1 MSVLNRILKTKQEE
15 VTERKNRISERDLMS
30 TLLAGRQRLSMRKA
44 LEESATGIIAE
55 FKRKSPSGGFI
66 HEAAG
71 VQEVVGGYVRNGAA
85 ACSVLTDTDYF
96 RGSLLDLAMA
106 RRVSD
111 IPLLRKDFIV
121 DFYQLAEAVAD
132 GADAVLFIAA
142 ALSPAQCRELADAAH
157 GLGLEIHREEE
168 LEYVSPEMDMVGI
181 NNRNLTTFETD
192 IYTSFRLASQVPVAC
207 LKVAESGSR
216 AMETVVALRRL
227 GFRGFLIGEH
237 FMREAQP
244 AQALKNFVGYAD

>member
-96 RGSLLDLAMA
+96 GGSLLDLAMA

-121 DFYQLAEAVAD
+121 DFYQLAEAVAY
-132 GADAVLFIAA
+132 GADAVLLIAA

-157 GLGLEIHREEE
+157 GLGLEIL
-168 LEYVSPEMDMVGI
+168 LEIHPEMDMVGI

-207 LKVAESGSR
+207 LKVAESGIR

>member
-85 ACSVLTDTDYF
+85 ACSVIRIF
-96 RGSLLDLAMA
+96 
-106 RRVSD
+106 
-111 IPLLRKDFIV
+111 
-121 DFYQLAEAVAD
+121 
-132 GADAVLFIAA
+132 
-142 ALSPAQCRELADAAH
+142 
-157 GLGLEIHREEE
+157 
-168 LEYVSPEMDMVGI
+168 
-181 NNRNLTTFETD
+181 
-192 IYTSFRLASQVPVAC
+192 
-207 LKVAESGSR
+207 
-216 AMETVVALRRL
+216 RRL
-227 GFRGFLIGEH
+227 LNPGS
-237 FMREAQP
+237 
-244 AQALKNFVGYAD
+244 

>member
-96 RGSLLDLAMA
+96 GGSLLDLAMA

-121 DFYQLAEAVAD
+121 DFYQLAEAVAY
-132 GADAVLFIAA
+132 GADAVLLIAA

-157 GLGLEIHREEE
+157 GLGLEILLEIHREEE
-168 LEYVSPEMDMVGI
+168 LVGI

-207 LKVAESGSR
+207 LKVAESGIR

>member
-96 RGSLLDLAMA
+96 GGSLLDLA
-106 RRVSD
+106 
-111 IPLLRKDFIV
+111 
-121 DFYQLAEAVAD
+121 VAY
-132 GADAVLFIAA
+132 GADAVLLIAA

-157 GLGLEIHREEE
+157 GLGLEILLEIHREEE

-207 LKVAESGSR
+207 LKVAESGIR

>member
-66 HEAAG
+66 H
-71 VQEVVGGYVRNGAA
+71 
-85 ACSVLTDTDYF
+85 
-96 RGSLLDLAMA
+96 GSLLDLAMA

-121 DFYQLAEAVAD
+121 DSYQLAEAVAY
-132 GADAVLFIAA
+132 GADAVLLIAA

-157 GLGLEIHREEE
+157 GLGLEILLEIHREEE

-207 LKVAESGSR
+207 LKVAESGIR

-244 AQALKNFVGYAD
+244 AQALKC

>member
-1 MSVLNRILKTKQEE
+1 ME
-15 VTERKNRISERDLMS
+15 
-30 TLLAGRQRLSMRKA
+30 
-44 LEESATGIIAE
+44 
-55 FKRKSPSGGFI
+55 P
-66 HEAAG
+66 
-71 VQEVVGGYVRNGAA
+71 
-85 ACSVLTDTDYF
+85 
-96 RGSLLDLAMA
+96 
-106 RRVSD
+106 
-111 IPLLRKDFIV
+111 
-121 DFYQLAEAVAD
+121 
-132 GADAVLFIAA
+132 IAA

-157 GLGLEIHREEE
+157 GLGLEILLEIHREEE

-207 LKVAESGSR
+207 LKVAESGIR

>member
-96 RGSLLDLAMA
+96 GGSLLDLAMA

-121 DFYQLAEAVAD
+121 DFYQLAEGGLWSRCRFVDRCSFVA
-132 GADAVLFIAA
+132 GTVPGIGRCC
-142 ALSPAQCRELADAAH
+142 SWTGIGNTIGNTSGR
-157 GLGLEIHREEE
+157 R
-168 LEYVSPEMDMVGI
+168 VGI
-181 NNRNLTTFETD
+181 CLPGNGYGGDQQSESDYFRDGYLYFFPVSF
-192 IYTSFRLASQVPVAC
+192 TSPGC
-207 LKVAESGSR
+207 LSESGREWNSCHGDSR
-216 AMETVVALRRL
+216 RVTQ
-227 GFRGFLIGEH
+227 IGIQ
-237 FMREAQP
+237 RIS
-244 AQALKNFVGYAD
+244 DR

>member
-96 RGSLLDLAMA
+96 GGSLLDLAMA

-121 DFYQLAEAVAD
+121 DSYQLAEAVAY
-132 GADAVLFIAA
+132 GADAVLLIAA

-157 GLGLEIHREEE
+157 GNTIGNTSGRR
-168 LEYVSPEMDMVGI
+168 VGI
-181 NNRNLTTFETD
+181 CLPGNGYGGDQQSESDYFRDGYLYFFPVSF
-192 IYTSFRLASQVPVAC
+192 TSPGC
-207 LKVAESGSR
+207 LSESGREWNSCHGDSR
-216 AMETVVALRRL
+216 RVTQ
-227 GFRGFLIGEH
+227 IGIQ
-237 FMREAQP
+237 RIS
-244 AQALKNFVGYAD
+244 DR

>member
-1 MSVLNRILKTKQEE
+1 M
-15 VTERKNRISERDLMS
+15 
-30 TLLAGRQRLSMRKA
+30 
-44 LEESATGIIAE
+44 
-55 FKRKSPSGGFI
+55 
-66 HEAAG
+66 
-71 VQEVVGGYVRNGAA
+71 
-85 ACSVLTDTDYF
+85 
-96 RGSLLDLAMA
+96 DLAMA

-121 DFYQLAEAVAD
+121 DSYQLAEAVAY
-132 GADAVLFIAA
+132 GADAVLLIAA

-157 GLGLEIHREEE
+157 GLGLEILLEIHREEE

-207 LKVAESGSR
+207 LKVAESGIR

>member
-1 MSVLNRILKTKQEE
+1 MKNDMSVLNRILKTKQEE

-96 RGSLLDLAMA
+96 GGSLLDLAMA

-121 DFYQLAEAVAD
+121 DSYQLAEAVAY
-132 GADAVLFIAA
+132 GADAVLLIAA
-142 ALSPAQCRELADAAH
+142 ALSPAQCRELASWT
-157 GLGLEIHREEE
+157 GIGNTIGNTSGRR
-168 LEYVSPEMDMVGI
+168 VGI
-181 NNRNLTTFETD
+181 CLPGNGYGGDQQSESDYFRDGYLYFFPV
-192 IYTSFRLASQVPVAC
+192 SFPSPGC
-207 LKVAESGSR
+207 LSESGREWNSCHGDSR
-216 AMETVVALRRL
+216 RVTQ
-227 GFRGFLIGEH
+227 IGIQ
-237 FMREAQP
+237 RIS
-244 AQALKNFVGYAD
+244 DR

>member
-96 RGSLLDLAMA
+96 GGSLLDLAMA

-121 DFYQLAEAVAD
+121 DSYQLAEAVAY
-132 GADAVLFIAA
+132 G
-142 ALSPAQCRELADAAH
+142 ADAAH
-157 GLGLEIHREEE
+157 GLGLEILLEIHREEE

-207 LKVAESGSR
+207 LKVAESGIR
-216 AMETVVALRRL
+216 AMETVVGLRRL

>member
-96 RGSLLDLAMA
+96 GGSLLDLAMA

-121 DFYQLAEAVAD
+121 AGTVP
-132 GADAVLFIAA
+132 GIGRCC
-142 ALSPAQCRELADAAH
+142 SWTGIGNTIGNTSGR
-157 GLGLEIHREEE
+157 R
-168 LEYVSPEMDMVGI
+168 VGI
-181 NNRNLTTFETD
+181 CLPGNGYGGDQQSESDYFRDGYLYFFPVSF
-192 IYTSFRLASQVPVAC
+192 TSPGC
-207 LKVAESGSR
+207 LSESGREWNSCHGDSR
-216 AMETVVALRRL
+216 RVTQ
-227 GFRGFLIGEH
+227 IGIQ
-237 FMREAQP
+237 RIS
-244 AQALKNFVGYAD
+244 DR

>member
-96 RGSLLDLAMA
+96 GGSLLDLAMA

-121 DFYQLAEAVAD
+121 DSYQLAEAVAY
-132 GADAVLFIAA
+132 GADAVLLIAA

-157 GLGLEIHREEE
+157 GLGLEILLEIHREEE
-168 LEYVSPEMDMVGI
+168 LEYVSPEMVWWGQQSESDYFRDGYLYFFPV
-181 NNRNLTTFETD
+181 
-192 IYTSFRLASQVPVAC
+192 SFPSPGC
-207 LKVAESGSR
+207 LSESGREWNSCHGDSR
-216 AMETVVALRRL
+216 RVTQ
-227 GFRGFLIGEH
+227 IGIQ
-237 FMREAQP
+237 RIS
-244 AQALKNFVGYAD
+244 DR

>member
-71 VQEVVGGYVRNGAA
+71 VQEVVGGYVR
-85 ACSVLTDTDYF
+85 
-96 RGSLLDLAMA
+96 GSLLDLAMA

-121 DFYQLAEAVAD
+121 DSYQLAEAVAY
-132 GADAVLFIAA
+132 GADAVLLIAA

-157 GLGLEIHREEE
+157 GLGLEILLEIHREEE

-207 LKVAESGSR
+207 LKVAESGIR
-216 AMETVVALRRL
+216 AMETVVGLRRL

>member
-96 RGSLLDLAMA
+96 GGSLLDLAMA

-121 DFYQLAEAVAD
+121 DS
-132 GADAVLFIAA
+132 A

-157 GLGLEIHREEE
+157 GLGLEILLEIHREEE

-207 LKVAESGSR
+207 LKVAESGIR

>member
-15 VTERKNRISERDLMS
+15 VTERKNRISERNLMS

-85 ACSVLTDTDYF
+85 DYF
-96 RGSLLDLAMA
+96 GGSLLDLAMA

-121 DFYQLAEAVAD
+121 DSYQLAEAVAY
-132 GADAVLFIAA
+132 GADAVLLIAA

-157 GLGLEIHREEE
+157 GLGLEILLEIHREEE

-207 LKVAESGSR
+207 LKVAESGIR
-216 AMETVVALRRL
+216 AMETVVGLRRL

>member
-96 RGSLLDLAMA
+96 GGSLLDLAMA

-121 DFYQLAEAVAD
+121 DFYQLAEAVAY
-132 GADAVLFIAA
+132 GADAVLLIAA

-157 GLGLEIHREEE
+157 GLGLEILLEIHREEE

-181 NNRNLTTFETD
+181 NNRNLTTL
-192 IYTSFRLASQVPVAC
+192 S
-207 LKVAESGSR
+207 
-216 AMETVVALRRL
+216 
-227 GFRGFLIGEH
+227 LIH
-237 FMREAQP
+237 I
-244 AQALKNFVGYAD
+244 

>member
-96 RGSLLDLAMA
+96 GGSLLDLAMA
-106 RRVSD
+106 RRVSN
-111 IPLLRKDFIV
+111 IPLLRRDFIL
-121 DFYQLAEAVAD
+121 DYYQLAEAVAY
-132 GADAVLFIAA
+132 GADAVLLIAA

-157 GLGLEIHREEE
+157 GLGLEILLEIHREEE
-168 LEYVSPEMDMVGI
+168 LEYVSPEMDQQSESDYFRDGYLYFFPVS
-181 NNRNLTTFETD
+181 F
-192 IYTSFRLASQVPVAC
+192 TSPGC
-207 LKVAESGSR
+207 LSESGREWNSCHGDSR
-216 AMETVVALRRL
+216 RVTQ
-227 GFRGFLIGEH
+227 IGIQ
-237 FMREAQP
+237 RIS
-244 AQALKNFVGYAD
+244 DR

>member
-85 ACSVLTDTDYF
+85 ACSVIDGYGLF
-96 RGSLLDLAMA
+96 R
-106 RRVSD
+106 R
-111 IPLLRKDFIV
+111 IV
-121 DFYQLAEAVAD
+121 
-132 GADAVLFIAA
+132 I
-142 ALSPAQCRELADAAH
+142 
-157 GLGLEIHREEE
+157 
-168 LEYVSPEMDMVGI
+168 
-181 NNRNLTTFETD
+181 
-192 IYTSFRLASQVPVAC
+192 
-207 LKVAESGSR
+207 GSR
-216 AMETVVALRRL
+216 YGQE
-227 GFRGFLIGEH
+227 GFGYSLI
-237 FMREAQP
+237 A
-244 AQALKNFVGYAD
+244 

>member
-15 VTERKNRISERDLMS
+15 VTERKNRISERNLMS

-71 VQEVVGGYVRNGAA
+71 VQEVVGGYVRNGA
-85 ACSVLTDTDYF
+85 TDYF
-96 RGSLLDLAMA
+96 GGSLLDLAMA

-121 DFYQLAEAVAD
+121 DSYQLAEAVAY
-132 GADAVLFIAA
+132 GADAVLLIAA

-157 GLGLEIHREEE
+157 GLGLEILLEIHREEE

-207 LKVAESGSR
+207 LKVAESGIR
-216 AMETVVALRRL
+216 AMETVVGLRRL

>member
-96 RGSLLDLAMA
+96 GGSLLDLAMA

-121 DFYQLAEAVAD
+121 DFYQLAEAVAY
-132 GADAVLFIAA
+132 GADAVLLIAA

-157 GLGLEIHREEE
+157 GLGLEILLEIHREEE
-168 LEYVSPEMDMVGI
+168 LEYVPGNGYCGDQQSESDYFRDGYLYFFPVSFTSPG
-181 NNRNLTTFETD
+181 
-192 IYTSFRLASQVPVAC
+192 C
-207 LKVAESGSR
+207 LSESGREWNSCHGDSR
-216 AMETVVALRRL
+216 RVTQ
-227 GFRGFLIGEH
+227 IGIQ
-237 FMREAQP
+237 RIS
-244 AQALKNFVGYAD
+244 DR

>member
-1 MSVLNRILKTKQEE
+1 M
-15 VTERKNRISERDLMS
+15 
-30 TLLAGRQRLSMRKA
+30 
-44 LEESATGIIAE
+44 
-55 FKRKSPSGGFI
+55 
-66 HEAAG
+66 
-71 VQEVVGGYVRNGAA
+71 
-85 ACSVLTDTDYF
+85 TDTDYF
-96 RGSLLDLAMA
+96 GGSLLDLAMA

-121 DFYQLAEAVAD
+121 DFYQLAEAVAY
-132 GADAVLFIAA
+132 GADAVLLIAA

-157 GLGLEIHREEE
+157 GLGLEILLEIHREEE

-207 LKVAESGSR
+207 LKVAESGIR
-216 AMETVVALRRL
+216 AMETVVGLRRL

>member
-44 LEESATGIIAE
+44 LRNRQQGSLQNLNGSLLPEDLFMRRRSA
-55 FKRKSPSGGFI
+55 
-66 HEAAG
+66 
-71 VQEVVGGYVRNGAA
+71 EVVGGYVRNGAA

-96 RGSLLDLAMA
+96 GGSLLDLAMA

-121 DFYQLAEAVAD
+121 DSYQLAEAVAY
-132 GADAVLFIAA
+132 GADAVLLIAA

-157 GLGLEIHREEE
+157 GLGLEILLEIHREEE

-207 LKVAESGSR
+207 LKVAESGIR
-216 AMETVVALRRL
+216 AMETVVGLRRL
-227 GFRGFLIGEH
+227 GFRGF
-237 FMREAQP
+237 
-244 AQALKNFVGYAD
+244 